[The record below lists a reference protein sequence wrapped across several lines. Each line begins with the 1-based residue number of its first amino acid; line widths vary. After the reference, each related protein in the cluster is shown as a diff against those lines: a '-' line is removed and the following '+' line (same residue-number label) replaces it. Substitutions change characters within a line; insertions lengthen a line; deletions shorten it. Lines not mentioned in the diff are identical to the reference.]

1 MRPACPIPGLERS
14 ILAVPDSLESHVPGS
29 TASRWFSWTGIVFAA
44 LYLAIVILCVAGAL
58 SADGDD
64 KGRFVL
70 LQLPLAPQLA
80 LLHELNLDRLLR
92 DLSWV
97 GGYLLIGLPTLAL
110 FYFAGWGLEKL
121 VRAAFRPIPGRR

>member
-1 MRPACPIPGLERS
+1 MPRL
-14 ILAVPDSLESHVPGS
+14 
-29 TASRWFSWTGIVFAA
+29 TASKGFSWTGIVFAA
-44 LYLAIVILCVAGAL
+44 LYLAIVILCIAGAL

-70 LQLPLAPQLA
+70 LQLPLALQLA
-80 LLHELNLDRLLR
+80 LLHELNLDRLLGE
-92 DLSWV
+92 LSWV

-121 VRAAFRPIPGRR
+121 VRAAFRPIASQR

>member
-1 MRPACPIPGLERS
+1 MPGL
-14 ILAVPDSLESHVPGS
+14 
-29 TASRWFSWTGIVFAA
+29 TASKWLSWTGIVFAA

-80 LLHELNLDRLLR
+80 LLHELNLDRLLG

-110 FYFAGWGLEKL
+110 FYFAGWILEQL
-121 VRAAFRPIPGRR
+121 VRAAFRPFAGRR

>member
-1 MRPACPIPGLERS
+1 MPGL
-14 ILAVPDSLESHVPGS
+14 
-29 TASRWFSWTGIVFAA
+29 TASKWFSWTGIAFAA

-58 SADGDD
+58 SADSDD

-70 LQLPLAPQLA
+70 LQLPLALQLA
-80 LLHELNLDRLLR
+80 LLHELNVDHLLS

-110 FYFAGWGLEKL
+110 FYFAGWCLERL
-121 VRAAFRPIPGRR
+121 LRLAFRPLPGRR